1 MSMCGGRWC
10 GESCCGKLVTVQ
22 LCVCVYFP
30 QLVVVNVGVHVFG
43 YFVDTP
49 RPKGL
54 PVTYFLAG

>member
-1 MSMCGGRWC
+1 MGGGGAVKVWDDLWKV
-10 GESCCGKLVTVQ
+10 GDGTTV
-22 LCVCVYFP
+22 CVCMYFP
-30 QLVVVNVGVHVFG
+30 QLVVVNVGVHVCG